1 MQCLFKKTNEVM
13 KLALNKHSS
22 LIELAETI
30 ADNKMILGD
39 QLVDIGLSGPNLE
52 ATVASVSMAQSELGH
67 ARLLYRW
74 AHELK
79 GENSSG
85 MDVKYQTGK
94 AFQNVVDAHN
104 WITLITAIY
113 TVNLATDL
121 VMKAIVDADDQ
132 TSNPPFTKMF
142 REQNETIIYT
152 QGWIESLLKDKGSIP
167 SRTIKA
173 LEEASK
179 ETQKWLQSIETDSL
193 LISKKQI
200 AENAN
205 LVSNFQNEIREL
217 TQGGVVSNV

>member
-1 MQCLFKKTNEVM
+1 MEMV
-13 KLALNKHSS
+13 LNKNNS
-22 LIELAETI
+22 LIKLAETI

-74 AHELK
+74 AQELK
-79 GENSSG
+79 GRNASG

-113 TVNLATDL
+113 TVNLGTDL
-121 VMKAIVDADDQ
+121 IMKAITDAENQ
-132 TSNPPFTKMF
+132 RSNPPFTKMF

-152 QGWIESLLKDKGSIP
+152 QGWVESLLNDKGSIP
-167 SRTIKA
+167 ARTIKA
-173 LEEASK
+173 LNNASL
-179 ETQKWLQSIETDSL
+179 ETVKWLESIETDNL
-193 LISKKQI
+193 LISENQI
-200 AENAN
+200 VENAN
-205 LVSNFQNEIREL
+205 LVSQFQNIIREL